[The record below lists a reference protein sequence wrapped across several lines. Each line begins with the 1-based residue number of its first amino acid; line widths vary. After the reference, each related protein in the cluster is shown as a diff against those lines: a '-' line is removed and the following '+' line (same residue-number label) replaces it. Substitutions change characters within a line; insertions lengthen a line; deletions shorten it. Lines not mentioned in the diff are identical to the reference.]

1 MKNVLNQL
9 CKKYRIQPEALEV
22 RITQKQ
28 KGDKMSDETK
38 EKTTNQKFDE
48 ASRLINQTLDVV
60 KMQVADSAE
69 TKSKLAKMGE
79 DLIGLTRKVD
89 DFSLVQTK
97 MLEKVTEEDENKYK
111 IFDLAVKK
119 SEMFSR
125 WGYDSNPINKAM
137 YKPRTI
143 ATKSGYKLTGGYDG
157 LEDLMLMNDACFIL
171 GLAKSQRDGNLS
183 KYVDYVKDTDTY
195 KMLNYELKAN
205 KIFAKALNTSDGAD
219 WVPTAMSAQM
229 VDDMR
234 LALKVAAQFP
244 LITMPNRSGSFDVPN
259 LGSRRSA
266 YLIGESTSDSS
277 EKIPAATPPSGKTTF
292 SAIKHAL
299 RMLVSYEMEEDAVIS
314 MLPLMRSEI
323 TQALA
328 DAEENAI
335 INGDNSTTHFD
346 TGYAMAANDV
356 RKSFKG
362 LRYYSNSANGA
373 ARVDISTLNTT
384 NLRSIRKSMGRYG
397 SQDMNDMFWLTSIS
411 GYIQMMNNS
420 DVLTFDKY
428 GNMFTLNS
436 GELGRFD
443 GSPVIVSEF
452 LSQELNAVGTYD
464 GTTVNKTAILLVSKK
479 AFWRAYKGQM
489 LAEQERDID
498 VQQHKVVMSHRLD
511 YKRVWTPGSS
521 EDVVGCGY
529 NLAS

>member
-1 MKNVLNQL
+1 
-9 CKKYRIQPEALEV
+9 
-22 RITQKQ
+22 
-28 KGDKMSDETK
+28 MSDETQNMTP
-38 EKTTNQKFDE
+38 EQKFDE
-48 ASRLINQTLDVV
+48 ACRLINQTLDVV
-60 KMQVADSAE
+60 KTEQTDQAE
-69 TKSKLAKMGE
+69 TKSKLSKMGE

-89 DFSLVQTK
+89 EFSLVQTK
-97 MLEKVTEEDENKYK
+97 MLEKVTEEDEKDYK

-119 SEMFSR
+119 SDMFSR

-137 YKPRTI
+137 YKPRTV
-143 ATKSGYKLTGGYDG
+143 ATNSGYKLTGSYDG

-171 GLAKSQRDGNLS
+171 GLSKAQRDGNLANYA
-183 KYVDYVKDTDTY
+183 KYVQDTDTY

-205 KIFAKALNTSDGAD
+205 KLFAKALNTDDGAD

-229 VDDMR
+229 IDDMR
-234 LALKVAAQFP
+234 LGLKVAAQFP
-244 LITMPNRSGSFDVPN
+244 LITMPARSGSFDVPN

-277 EKIPAATPPSGKTTF
+277 DKIPTATPPADKTTF
-292 SAIKHAL
+292 AAIKHAL
-299 RMLVSYEMEEDAVIS
+299 RMLVSYEMEEDAIIS

-346 TGYAMAANDV
+346 TGYSMAANDV

-362 LRYYSNSANGA
+362 LRYYSNSTNGA

-384 NLRSIRKSMGRYG
+384 NLRSIRKAMGRFG
-397 SQDMNDMFWLTSIS
+397 GQDMNDMFWLTSIS

-428 GNMFTLNS
+428 GSMFTLNS

-452 LSQELNAVGTYD
+452 VSQELNAVGTYD
-464 GTTVNKTAILLVSKK
+464 GTTVTKTAIMLVSKK